1 MRPENWR
8 TMKGLAECPDCGDD
22 LAASLSHA
30 HKWARCGCGCRFMLP
45 GAEVLF
51 NNAAVYL
58 VLNEIEP
65 SDRLRLEQTC
75 IAG

>member
-1 MRPENWR
+1 MRPKNWR
-8 TMKGLAECPDCGDD
+8 SMKGLAECPACGDE
-22 LAASLSHA
+22 LAATLRDA
-30 HKWARCGCGCRFMLP
+30 HKWARCRCGCRFMLP

-58 VLNEIEP
+58 VLNEPELA
-65 SDRLRLEQTC
+65 DRARLAETR